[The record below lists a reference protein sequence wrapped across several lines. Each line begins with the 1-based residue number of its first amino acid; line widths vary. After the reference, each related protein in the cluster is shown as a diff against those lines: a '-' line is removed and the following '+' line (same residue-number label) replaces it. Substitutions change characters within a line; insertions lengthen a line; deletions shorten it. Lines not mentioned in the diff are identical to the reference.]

1 MCKLYV
7 QLYGNSIY
15 SDDKL
20 QKNFLSYTQ
29 AHMAHCSMLTHGH
42 LVSLLAMKDAYLQF
56 SFTAVVPLH
65 ITLVFFYQFRILNAT
80 IFT

>member
-1 MCKLYV
+1 MCVNFVCNYKESLYI
-7 QLYGNSIY
+7 QITNY
-15 SDDKL
+15 
-20 QKNFLSYTQ
+20 KNFLSYIQ
-29 AHMAHCSMLTHGH
+29 AHMAHCSVLTHGH

-65 ITLVFFYQFRILNAT
+65 ITLIFFYQFHILNAT